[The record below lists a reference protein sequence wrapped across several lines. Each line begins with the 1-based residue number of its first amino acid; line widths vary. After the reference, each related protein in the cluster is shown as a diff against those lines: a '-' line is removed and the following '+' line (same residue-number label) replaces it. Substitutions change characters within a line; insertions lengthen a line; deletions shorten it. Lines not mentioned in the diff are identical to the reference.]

1 MALIVGVD
9 IIEIPRVE
17 RVYARYGER
26 FLRRVYTERE
36 IAYCRGRAPQL
47 ASRFAAKEATMKALG
62 TGVRGVR
69 WRDVEV
75 VRGRGQA
82 PRIVLH
88 GTARARADRLGMTDI
103 ALSLSHSKEFA
114 VASVVG
120 DSERGNILVRGDNMM
135 DAQTK
140 AVYEEIIKVAQNE
153 DVITYSKL
161 GSRTG
166 NTSMGV
172 VPILD
177 SINRI
182 EHREGRPLLSAAVVS
197 KSRNMPGRGFF
208 NLAADLGV
216 KSGDEDNF
224 KFWLKEIRRVHDYWR
239 KRRAVRIHPEIQAF
253 ARV

>member
-1 MALIVGVD
+1 LLIVGVD

-62 TGVRGVR
+62 TGVHGVR

-82 PRIVLH
+82 PRIELH
-88 GTARARADRLGMTDI
+88 GTARARADRLGMSDL

-120 DSERGNILVRGDNMM
+120 ESERGNVLPTMN
-135 DAQTK
+135 AETK
-140 AVYEEIIKVAQNE
+140 AVYEKIVKVAKNE
-153 DVITYSKL
+153 KKGVITYSEAASCVGISTL
-161 GSRTG
+161 GII
-166 NTSMGV
+166 
-172 VPILD
+172 PILD
-177 SINRI
+177 RINRT
-182 EHREGRPLLSAAVVS
+182 ENSEGRPLLSAVVIS
-197 KSRNMPGRGFF
+197 KSRNMPGDGFF
-208 NLAADLGV
+208 KLAKELGV
-216 KSGDEDNF
+216 QSDDEDNIN
-224 KFWLKEIRRVHDYWR
+224 FWLKEIRRVHDYWR
-239 KRRAVRIHPEIQAF
+239 KSGTTRRQA
-253 ARV
+253 